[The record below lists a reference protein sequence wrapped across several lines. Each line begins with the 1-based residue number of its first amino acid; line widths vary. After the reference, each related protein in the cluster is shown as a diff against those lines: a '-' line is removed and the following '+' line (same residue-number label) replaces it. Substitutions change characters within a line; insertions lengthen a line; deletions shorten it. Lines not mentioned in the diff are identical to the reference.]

1 MRNDERRRTRHGGR
15 WLATLLVAIPLG
27 AAACGGGSLPSSSSK
42 RQSAGSIQGAFVA
55 FAVCMR
61 AHGTSGYPDPQVSSS
76 GGHGHVKISLGALDP
91 DSSAFKSASTACHHL
106 LPDGGS
112 SHAGVTALELAR
124 DVAFAACMRSHG
136 VPSFPDPDHDGVF
149 TLPAGTDQQA
159 PQFQRATHA
168 CTRVEPSSLSINESP
183 PGS

>member
-27 AAACGGGSLPSSSSK
+27 AAACGGGSPPSSSSK
-42 RQSAGSIQGAFVA
+42 LPSAGSTQGAFVA

-61 AHGTSGYPDPQVSSS
+61 THGMSGYPDPQVSSS
-76 GGHGHVKISLGALDP
+76 GNHGHVKISLGGLDP
-91 DSSAFKSASTACHHL
+91 NSSAFKSASAACHHL

-112 SHAGVTALELAR
+112 SHAGVTAQELAQ
-124 DVAFAACMRSHG
+124 DVAVAACMRSHG

-149 TLPAGTDQQA
+149 TLPTGTDQHA